1 MTDEILDDYDRFIK
15 AKAATSTP
23 VGFDPQDMGGDLFN
37 FQRAI
42 VEWACR
48 RGRAAIF
55 ADTGLGKTAMQ
66 VEWARQVNEHTGG
79 DVLIAAPLCVAQQ
92 TVEEA
97 AKFGIHVRYCRDQK
111 DAKPG
116 ITITNYEMLERFN
129 PADFAGVVLDESSI
143 LKAHDSKTRA
153 RITAMFADTPYRLS
167 CTATPSPNDHME
179 LGNQCE
185 FLGVM
190 SATEM
195 LAMFF
200 VHDGGDTSQWR
211 LKGHGK
217 TRFWEWMSTWAICI
231 RNPADLGFDGA
242 RYGLPGL
249 RMHEHVVDSAEALP
263 GQLFSGIAQTL
274 TERRDAKRQSMSE
287 RIKVAA
293 DLVNSH
299 DRPAIVWCHLNAESE
314 AIAAAIPDAVEV
326 TGSMTLDQKEVA
338 IMAFTHGT
346 KRVIVTKPSIAG
358 FGMNWQHCRDMV
370 FAGLDDSY
378 ESFYQAIR
386 RCYRF
391 GQHHIVD
398 VHLVSAESE
407 GAVKA
412 NLERKQAQADDMAS
426 SMVAHMREMTKQA
439 IKGSIVEKSEYK
451 REVATGKDWTLHLG
465 DCVEVA
471 REMPDNSIDYSVF
484 SPPFASL
491 YTYSNS
497 DRDMGNCKTT
507 SEFYEHFRFLVRE
520 LYRVIKPGR
529 LLSFHAMDLQT
540 SKFRDG
546 VIGLHD
552 FTGELTRMFTEEG
565 WIYHSKVTIWKD
577 PVTAMQ
583 RTKALGLL
591 HKTIRKDSSMSRQ
604 GIADYLVTVRK
615 PGDNAEPISHTHK
628 TFPVQKWQRYAS
640 PVWMDINPS
649 RTLQFK
655 TARESDDERHIC
667 PLQLDVIERAME
679 LWSNPGDLVFSPFT
693 GIGSEGYVSIE
704 MGRKFVG
711 SELKRSYWELA
722 KRNLSEARETKET
735 GLFAE
740 LVAARP
746 CETHCTTP

>member
-1 MTDEILDDYDRFIK
+1 MGAADYDAFIK
-15 AKAATSTP
+15 AKAATSVA
-23 VGFDPQDMGGDLFN
+23 VGFEAKDLGGDLFD

-66 VEWARQVNEHTGG
+66 TEWARQVNEHTGG

-153 RITAMFADTPYRLS
+153 KIVEMFRDTPYRLS

-179 LGNQCE
+179 LGNQAE

-190 SATEM
+190 TAAEM

-200 VHDGGDTSQWR
+200 IHDGGDTSQWR

-217 TRFWEWMSTWAICI
+217 TRFWEWMSTWAVCI
-231 RNPADLGFDGA
+231 RNPADLGFDGT
-242 RYGLPGL
+242 RYVLPGL
-249 RMHEHVVDSAEALP
+249 KMHEHIIESPEALP

-274 TERRDAKRQSMSE
+274 TERRDAKRGSLQE
-287 RIKVAA
+287 RVKVAA
-293 DLVNSH
+293 ELVNSH
-299 DRPAIVWCHLNAESE
+299 SRPAIVWCHLNDESK
-314 AIAAAIPDAVEV
+314 ALADAIPDAVEV
-326 TGSMTLDQKEVA
+326 TGSMTIDQKEAA
-338 IMAFTHGT
+338 IMAFTHGQ

-358 FGMNWQHCRDMV
+358 FGMNWQHCADVV

-378 ESFYQAIR
+378 ESFYQAVR

-391 GQHHIVD
+391 GQFKVVN

-412 NLERKQAQADDMAS
+412 NLERKQAQADDMAD
-426 SMVAHMREMTKQA
+426 SMVAHMRELTKQA
-439 IKGSIVEKSEYK
+439 IKGAEVEKSDY
-451 REVATGKDWTLHLG
+451 RRDVATGKDWTLHLG

-604 GIADYLVTVRK
+604 GIADYLVTMRK
-615 PGDNAEPISHTHK
+615 PGDNAEPISHTHE
-628 TFPVQKWQRYAS
+628 TFPVQKWQKYAS

-649 RTLQFK
+649 RTLQYK

-693 GIGSEGYVSIE
+693 GIGSEGYVAIE
-704 MGRKFVG
+704 MGRRFVG

-722 KRNLSEARETKET
+722 RRNLSEAREHQES
-735 GLFAE
+735 GLFADLE
-740 LVAARP
+740 AA
-746 CETHCTTP
+746 

>member
-1 MTDEILDDYDRFIK
+1 MAKEILDEYGSFIQ
-15 AKAATSTP
+15 AKAETSIAA
-23 VGFDPQDMGGDLFN
+23 GFEPRDMGADLFD

-66 VEWARQVNEHTGG
+66 AEWARQVNEHTGG

-153 RITAMFADTPYRLS
+153 RITAMFRDTPYKLS

-179 LGNQCE
+179 LGNQAE

-190 SATEM
+190 SAVEM

-217 TRFWEWMSTWAICI
+217 TKFWAWMSTWSICI
-231 RNPADLGFDGA
+231 RNPADLGFDGS
-242 RYGLPGL
+242 RYNLPGL
-249 RMHEHVVDSAEALP
+249 RMHEHVVESPEALP

-274 TERRDAKRQSMSE
+274 TERRDAKRQSMGE
-287 RIKVAA
+287 RIQVAA

-299 DRPAIVWCHLNAESE
+299 NRPAIVWCHLNDESK

-326 TGSMTLDQKEVA
+326 TGSMTLDQKEAA

-346 KRVIVTKPSIAG
+346 KRVIVTKASIAG
-358 FGMNWQHCRDMV
+358 FGMNWQHCHDMV

-386 RCYRF
+386 RCHRF
-391 GQHHIVD
+391 GQHHIVN

-412 NLERKQAQADDMAS
+412 NLERKQSQADDMAD
-426 SMVAHMREMTKQA
+426 SMVAHMREMTQQA
-439 IKGSIVEKSEYK
+439 IKGAVVEKSEYK
-451 REVATGKDWTLHLG
+451 REVATGDGWTLHLG

-507 SEFYEHFRFLVRE
+507 SEFYEHFRFLVKE
-520 LYRVIKPGR
+520 LYRVMKPGR
-529 LLSFHAMDLQT
+529 LLSFHCMDLQT

-604 GIADYLVTVRK
+604 GIADYLVTMRK
-615 PGDNAEPISHTHK
+615 PGDNAEPISHTHE
-628 TFPVQKWQRYAS
+628 TFPVQKWQKYAS
-640 PVWMDINPS
+640 PVWMDVNPS

-655 TARESDDERHIC
+655 TARETDDERHIC

-704 MGRKFVG
+704 MGRRFVG

-722 KRNLSEARETKET
+722 KRNLGDAREHKDA
-735 GLFAE
+735 GLFFAE
-740 LVAARP
+740 ELESV
-746 CETHCTTP
+746 

>member
-1 MTDEILDDYDRFIK
+1 MTAPILDQYDAFIK
-15 AKAATSTP
+15 RKASYD
-23 VGFDPQDMGGDLFN
+23 VESGFEPSDLGSHLFD
-37 FQRAI
+37 FQAAI
-42 VEWACR
+42 VEWACK

-66 VEWARQVNEHTGG
+66 TEWARQVTEHTGG
-79 DVLIAAPLCVAQQ
+79 MVLIAAPLCVAQQ
-92 TVEEA
+92 TVDES
-97 AKFGIHVRYCRDQK
+97 AKFGIHIQYCRHPSEIK
-111 DAKPG
+111 DG
-116 ITITNYEMLERFN
+116 TMIVITNYEMLDKFD
-129 PADFAGVVLDESSI
+129 PADFVGIVLDESSI
-143 LKAHDSKTRA
+143 LKNSTGKTRA
-153 RITAMFADTPYRLS
+153 LIIEMFQRTPYRLS

-179 LGNQCE
+179 LGNQAE

-190 SATEM
+190 TGVEM

-217 TRFWEWMSTWAICI
+217 TRFWEWISTWAICI

-242 RYGLPGL
+242 RYVLPGL
-249 RMHEHVVDSAEALP
+249 KMHEHVVEASEPLD
-263 GQLFSGIAQTL
+263 GQLFAGIAQTL
-274 TERRDAKRQSMSE
+274 TERRDAKRQSMAE
-287 RIKVAA
+287 RIAITA
-293 DLVNSH
+293 GLVNSH
-299 DRPAIVWCHLNAESE
+299 KRPAIVWCHLNDESK
-314 AIAAAIPDAVEV
+314 ALTASIPDAIEV
-326 TGSMTLDQKEVA
+326 TGSMTLDEKERA
-338 IMAFTHGT
+338 ITKFTRGEA
-346 KRVIVTKPSIAG
+346 RVLVSKASICGA
-358 FGMNWQHCRDMV
+358 GMNWQHCRDMV
-370 FAGLDDSY
+370 FAGMDDSY

-391 GQHHIVD
+391 GQAFVVD
-398 VHLVSAESE
+398 VHLVYSESE

-412 NLERKQAQADDMAS
+412 NIERKQKQANDMAD
-426 SMVAHMREMTKQA
+426 SMVSHMRELSQQK
-439 IKGSIVEKSEYK
+439 IKGASMEKSEYK
-451 REVATGKDWTLHLG
+451 RDVAQGEGWTVHLG

-471 REMPDNSIDYSVF
+471 REMPSDSIDYSVF

-497 DRDMGNCKTT
+497 DHDMGNCKST
-507 SEFYEHFRFLVRE
+507 SEFYEHFRFLVKE
-520 LYRVIKPGR
+520 LLRVTKPGR
-529 LLSFHAMDLQT
+529 LLSFHCMDLQT

-552 FTGELTRMFTEEG
+552 FTGELTRMFTDEG

-604 GIADYLVTVRK
+604 GIADYLVTMRK
-615 PGDNAEPISHTHK
+615 PGDNVEPISHTHE
-628 TFPVQKWQRYAS
+628 TFPVSKWQNYAS

-655 TARESDDERHIC
+655 TARETDDERHIC

-704 MGRKFVG
+704 MGRRFVG
-711 SELKRSYWELA
+711 AELKPSYWELA
-722 KRNLSEARETKET
+722 KRNLSEARETQAS
-735 GLFAE
+735 GLFADE
-740 LVAARP
+740 EFGEVAV
-746 CETHCTTP
+746 

>member
-1 MTDEILDDYDRFIK
+1 MATEILDDYDTFIQ
-15 AKAATSTP
+15 AKAQSETP
-23 VGFDPQDMGGDLFN
+23 VGFEPQDIGPELFD

-97 AKFGIHVRYCRDQK
+97 AKFGIHVRYCRHQS

-129 PADFAGVVLDESSI
+129 PTDFAGVVLDESSI

-153 RITAMFADTPYRLS
+153 RITAMFRDTPYRLS

-179 LGNQCE
+179 LGNQSE

-217 TRFWEWMSTWAICI
+217 TRFWEWMSTWAVCI
-231 RNPADLGFDGA
+231 RNPADLGFDGS
-242 RYGLPGL
+242 RYILPGL
-249 RMHEHVVDSAEALP
+249 KMHQHIIESPEALP
-263 GQLFSGIAQTL
+263 GQLFAGIAQTL
-274 TERRDAKRQSMSE
+274 TERRGAKRQSIDE
-287 RIKVAA
+287 RIVMAA
-293 DLVNSH
+293 GLVNSH
-299 DRPAIVWCHLNAESE
+299 NRPAIVWCHLNDESKALAE
-314 AIAAAIPDAVEV
+314 AIPDSIEV
-326 TGSMTLDQKEVA
+326 TGSMTLDQKEAA
-338 IMAFTHGT
+338 IMAFTHGE

-358 FGMNWQHCRDMV
+358 FGMNWQHCHDMV

-378 ESFYQAIR
+378 ESFYQAVR

-391 GQHHIVD
+391 GQHKVVD

-412 NLERKQAQADDMAS
+412 NLERKQAQANDMAE
-426 SMVAHMREMTKQA
+426 SMVAHMRELTMQS
-439 IKGSIVEKSEYK
+439 IKGASVEKSDYV
-451 REVATGKDWTLHLG
+451 RDVATGTGWTLHLG

-507 SEFYEHFRFLVRE
+507 SEFYEHFRFLVKE

-529 LLSFHAMDLQT
+529 LLSFHCMDLQT

-604 GIADYLVTVRK
+604 GIADYLVTMRK
-615 PGDNAEPISHTHK
+615 PGENMEPISHTHE

-722 KRNLSEARETKET
+722 KRNLSEAREHQES
-735 GLFAE
+735 GLFAME
-740 LVAARP
+740 EAEAA
-746 CETHCTTP
+746 